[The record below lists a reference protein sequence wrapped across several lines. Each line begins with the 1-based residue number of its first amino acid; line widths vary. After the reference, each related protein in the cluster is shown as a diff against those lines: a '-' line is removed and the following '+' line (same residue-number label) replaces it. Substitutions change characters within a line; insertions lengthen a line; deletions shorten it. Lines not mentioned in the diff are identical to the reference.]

1 MCPLFFILTF
11 LLCFFL
17 FSFDDSRQIPDHKV
31 DNDYGNRQEEIPI
44 VIGNDRVKEIKDGV
58 GEIGGVN

>member
-1 MCPLFFILTF
+1 MSVVFYFNVFTVLFP
-11 LLCFFL
+11 